1 MVRVPFINLVK
12 ITMTDSTNQIIL
24 GIDPGTVVMGYA
36 IIRVS
41 GQQAS
46 LVDLG
51 ILKPGKAKD
60 GIKRLQIIHATISG
74 LVRQYKPTEF
84 AIEAPFFGKNVQSM
98 LKLGRAQGVA
108 MAAALEY
115 GLPVSEYAPKKV
127 KQSVTGNGNA
137 TKEQVSR
144 MLETIF
150 KIKDKPDQ
158 YDATDALA
166 VAFCHHLQSG
176 SGWKP
181 PTPAKKKSAS
191 TKKGTRNEWAAF
203 LSKNAGRIRK

>member
-1 MVRVPFINLVK
+1 
-12 ITMTDSTNQIIL
+12 MTASSTTKIIL
-24 GIDPGTVVMGYA
+24 GIDPGTVVMGYG
-36 IIRVS
+36 IIKVQ
-41 GQQAS
+41 GQQLS

-60 GIKRLQIIHATISG
+60 GLKRLQLIHETVSG
-74 LVRQYKPTEF
+74 LVRKYKPTEF

-108 MAAALEY
+108 MAAALQHD
-115 GLPVSEYAPKKV
+115 LPVSEYAPKKV

-144 MLETIF
+144 MLHTIF
-150 KIKDKPDQ
+150 QIGDKPEQ

-166 VAFCHHLQSG
+166 VAFCHHLQTG
-176 SGWKP
+176 KNWMP
-181 PTPAKKKSAS
+181 PKSKSSKTTVATRTKGKKNDWAQFISQHAS
-191 TKKGTRNEWAAF
+191 
-203 LSKNAGRIRK
+203 RIRK

>member
-1 MVRVPFINLVK
+1 MPEATTK
-12 ITMTDSTNQIIL
+12 IIL
-24 GIDPGTVVMGYA
+24 GIDPGTVVMGYG
-36 IIRVS
+36 IIRVQ
-41 GQQAS
+41 GQQVS

-51 ILKPGKAKD
+51 VLKPGKAKD
-60 GIKRLQIIHATISG
+60 GIKRLQIIHVTISG

-108 MAAALEY
+108 MAAALQY

-137 TKEQVSR
+137 TKDQVAR
-144 MLETIF
+144 MLQSIF
-150 KIKDKPDQ
+150 KLSDKPDH

-176 SGWKP
+176 KGWSVP
-181 PTPAKKKSAS
+181 SVAKKKSGTTS
-191 TKKGTRNEWAAF
+191 KSKKNEWAAF
-203 LSKNAGRIRK
+203 LAKNAARIRMK

>member
-1 MVRVPFINLVK
+1 
-12 ITMTDSTNQIIL
+12 
-24 GIDPGTVVMGYA
+24 
-36 IIRVS
+36 
-41 GQQAS
+41 
-46 LVDLG
+46 
-51 ILKPGKAKD
+51 
-60 GIKRLQIIHATISG
+60 
-74 LVRQYKPTEF
+74 
-84 AIEAPFFGKNVQSM
+84 M

-108 MAAALEY
+108 MAAALQY
-115 GLPVSEYAPKKV
+115 GLPVTEYAPKKV